1 MTKQEYKQE
10 CLDRLNLFATLEK
23 DWNGNEADP
32 FDPILIEKCKNIVN
46 QMDYVPEIFPAA
58 DDSIQFEFSRFD
70 GAELLF
76 FIYVDKIEGLLVES
90 DKDKAIIENITEN
103 DLIKEV
109 NRFYLCNS

>member
-1 MTKQEYKQE
+1 M
-10 CLDRLNLFATLEK
+10 FATLEK
-23 DWNGNEADP
+23 DWNGYEADP
-32 FDPILIEKCKNIVN
+32 FDSILIDKCKSIVN
-46 QMDYVPEIFPAA
+46 RMDYVPEIFPAA

-76 FIYVDKIEGLLVES
+76 FIYVDKIEGLLVKA

-109 NRFYLCNS
+109 DNFYQYNN